1 MVQFGGDTVTIFI
14 LLTIVFC
21 FAAILTGLALA
32 NNWHPAWQALPY
44 GLLLT
49 CGARFLGYALAGGQL
64 LSLAGFVVDAVIL
77 VAVILVVHR
86 IVQARKM
93 VSQYPW
99 LYESKGMFGWRKPW
113 RTRSRSC
120 AWPTHGCS
128 R

>member
-1 MVQFGGDTVTIFI
+1 MVQFFDDSVVIYI

-21 FAAILTGLALA
+21 FAAILTGMALA
-32 NNWHPAWQALPY
+32 RNWHPAWQALPY

-49 CGARFLGYALAGGQL
+49 CGARFLGYALASGEL
-64 LSLAGFVVDAVIL
+64 LSLAGFLVDAVIL

-99 LYESKGMFGWRKPW
+99 LYESAGLFNWRDRQPG
-113 RTRSRSC
+113 
-120 AWPTHGCS
+120 P
-128 R
+128 